1 MDEMDE
7 TDETENNDLKICLI
21 SRAIARLNYRV
32 TMMTHRT
39 ACETIIKR
47 GYARILAH
55 PLLDYWS
62 QSVE

>member
-21 SRAIARLNYRV
+21 SCAIARLKYLV

-39 ACETIIKR
+39 ACETINQQE
-47 GYARILAH
+47 GM
-55 PLLDYWS
+55 P
-62 QSVE
+62 EF

>member
-1 MDEMDE
+1 MDE
-7 TDETENNDLKICLI
+7 TDETDNNLKICLI
-21 SRAIARLNYRV
+21 SCVIARLKYLV
-32 TMMTHRT
+32 IMMIHRT

-47 GYARILAH
+47 GYARILTH